1 MGTLQ
6 VSFWTVGSVVKHQGP
21 SGLLFG
27 FRQKFS
33 WRMLFGSEALNSLQ
47 VSRRDKQGLSD
58 GPDHGQGPC
67 PGLREDHIKTDSL

>member
-6 VSFWTVGSVVKHQGP
+6 ASFWTVGSVVKHQGP

-33 WRMLFGSEALNSLQ
+33 WRMLLGSEALNSLQ
-47 VSRRDKQGLSD
+47 VSRSEKEGNIQLAGLGEEVGSL
-58 GPDHGQGPC
+58 
-67 PGLREDHIKTDSL
+67 PGTLS